1 MESFTMQ
8 LFKYYGTDWLAM
20 CLTFVA
26 LYMIGNKQRYGFI
39 LMICANGTWLVL
51 GILTSSVALVIANLV
66 FSVMNI
72 RAFVKWSKNDR

>member
-1 MESFTMQ
+1 MESNNLQ

-51 GILTSSVALVIANLV
+51 GILTGSVALVIANLV
-66 FSVMNI
+66 FSAI
-72 RAFVKWSKNDR
+72 ERRRSG